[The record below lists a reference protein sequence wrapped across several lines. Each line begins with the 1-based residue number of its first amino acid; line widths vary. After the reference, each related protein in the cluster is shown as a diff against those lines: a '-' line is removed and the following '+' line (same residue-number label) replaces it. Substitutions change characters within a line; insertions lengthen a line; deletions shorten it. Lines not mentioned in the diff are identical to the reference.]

1 MNLTPIKP
9 SGGMPSATWRDHSGQ
24 QGYSLAALENLIR
37 DCEEQPEWRSNADLN
52 VSYYDGK
59 QLTELQKHTLK
70 LEGLEPRITNLI
82 GRVVNGVLGQEAKS
96 RTDIRVEADDD
107 AIADVCDVFNMRL
120 KEAQRESYAD
130 MAVSNAYGGQ
140 VKAGLGWVEVSRDSD
155 PLNYPY
161 RISDVHR
168 NEMWWD
174 WRAKDF
180 LLRDALWM
188 VRKRWQDLDELEAI
202 MPQYAEVLRQSSEG
216 WQDFLLGEMD
226 DDLLKAN
233 ERLYSARERE
243 QSFRV
248 RRSEWMDTTR
258 RRVKLYE
265 VWYKVPAQ
273 AVVLHLAPTRR
284 VLYDETNP
292 LHVEAVAR
300 GLVKITKSVTRQVRM
315 SLFAGPH
322 RLSDVGTTRRNFPYV
337 PFFAFRDDEDLTPYG
352 LVDGMR
358 SPQDEYNERR
368 LRIQWM
374 LKAKQIYVDNDAL
387 DPNFNTFRDLASE
400 AMRPDFMAVLNANRR
415 RDNALNIRNDLSLQ
429 KEQVDVM
436 QDAKALIQDIP
447 GVYSTQLG
455 NAPTGVTSGLAINSL
470 VEQGMV
476 SMGELNDNY
485 RHSRRMVFENL
496 LEMIVEDHLDQD
508 LEVIVGMGSSKRA
521 VVLNTFDPETG
532 APMNMVKDA
541 PVRIG
546 MSDAPST
553 PAFKMQQQQ
562 QIATII
568 GALSANPAAVAIL
581 TPAFVES
588 TSLDNRQQ
596 IADDIRRATGQP
608 TAGDRQAAEQQQQ
621 QLAQQQAEGA
631 ELQRRDA
638 IATVEDKEAGARKKN
653 AEAERAAAQ
662 AQAEQANTQLSI
674 AQAMQPQQPETG
686 MDDGRLIDDAL
697 AEAMG

>member
-1 MNLTPIKP
+1 MMLMKPIPPRDGTPAA
-9 SGGMPSATWRDHSGQ
+9 SWRDHAKDGF
-24 QGYSLAALENLIR
+24 SLSALENLVR
-37 DCEEQPEWRSNADLN
+37 DCEEQPEWRPNADLN
-52 VSYYDGK
+52 VAYYDGK
-59 QLTELQKHTLK
+59 QLTELQKHTLR
-70 LEGLEPRITNLI
+70 LEGLEPRVTNLI
-82 GRVVNGVLGQEAKS
+82 GRVINGVLGQEAKS
-96 RTDIRVEADDD
+96 RSDVRVEADDD
-107 AIADVCDVFNMRL
+107 AVADVCDVFNMRL
-120 KEAQRESYAD
+120 KEAQREAYAD
-130 MAVSNAYGGQ
+130 MAVSNAYSGQ
-140 VKAGLGWVEVSRDSD
+140 VKAGIGWVEVSRDSD

-161 RISDVHR
+161 RVMDVHR

-180 LLRDALWM
+180 LLRDARWL
-188 VRKRWQDLDELEAI
+188 VRKRWQDLDELQAV
-202 MPQYAEVLRQSSEG
+202 MPEYAEILKHSSEG
-216 WQDFLLGEMD
+216 WQDFLLGELD

-248 RRSEWMDTTR
+248 RRSEWMETTR

-265 VWYKVPAQ
+265 VWYKVPAM
-273 AVVLHLAPTRR
+273 AVVLHLSPTRR
-284 VLYDETNP
+284 VLFDETNP

-315 SLFAGPH
+315 ALFAGPH
-322 RLSDVGTTRRNFPYV
+322 RLYDIGTTRRSFPYV

-358 SPQDEYNERR
+358 APQDEYNERR

-374 LKAKQIYVDNDAL
+374 LKAKQIWVDDDAL
-387 DPNFNTFRDLASE
+387 NAKYNTFEDLAGE

-415 RDNALNIRNDLSLQ
+415 NANALKIGNDMSLQ

-436 QDAKALIQDIP
+436 QDAKQLIQDIP

-496 LEMIVEDHLDQD
+496 LELIVEDHLDRD
-508 LEVIVGMGSSKRA
+508 LEVIVGQGSSKRS
-521 VVLNTFDPETG
+521 VLLNTVDPETG
-532 APMNMVKDA
+532 APKNMVKDA
-541 PVRIG
+541 PIRVG
-546 MSDAPST
+546 LSDVPAT
-553 PAFKMQQQQ
+553 PAFKLQQQQ
-562 QIATII
+562 QIAAII
-568 GALSANPAAVAIL
+568 GALGGNPQAVAIL
-581 TPAFVES
+581 TPAFIEA
-588 TSLDNRQQ
+588 TSLENRQQ

-608 TAGDRQAAEQQQQ
+608 TAGDRQAAEARQVEMQQE
-621 QLAQQQAEGA
+621 QAEA
-631 ELQRRDA
+631 AALQKRA
-638 IATVEDKEAGARKKN
+638 AVAGVEKQ
-653 AEAERAAAQ
+653 EAEVQKTRADAQKSLAQ
-662 AQAEQANTQLSI
+662 AQAETVDTELSVVQAL
-674 AQAMQPQQPETG
+674 QPPVDTTPPE
-686 MDDGRLIDDAL
+686 DQLIDEAL